1 MLDIKTAY
9 SYSENIFLTCMVT
22 GGNKFE
28 GNREGNFNILGRKF
42 CFREG

>member
-9 SYSENIFLTCMVT
+9 SYSENILY
-22 GGNKFE
+22 GGNKLE

>member
-1 MLDIKTAY
+1 MY
-9 SYSENIFLTCMVT
+9 
-22 GGNKFE
+22 GGNKLE